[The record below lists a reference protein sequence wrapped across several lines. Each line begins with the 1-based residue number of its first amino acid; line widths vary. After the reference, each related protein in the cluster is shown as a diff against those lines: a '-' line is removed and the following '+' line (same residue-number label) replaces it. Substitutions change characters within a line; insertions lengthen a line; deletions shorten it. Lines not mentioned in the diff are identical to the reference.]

1 MSGPLVNWIGRQSS
15 GLPDANGIAGA
26 GVSMSSAEAEIAQAA
41 RLLDRVVYGPAEAGE
56 RHYFLASQD
65 TLGSLRPGERRL
77 NLVAESPPRLPSSS
91 FGEQRL

>member
-26 GVSMSSAEAEIAQAA
+26 GVSVSSAEAEIAQAA

-56 RHYFLASQD
+56 RHHFLASQD
-65 TLGSLRPGERRL
+65 AQEVM
-77 NLVAESPPRLPSSS
+77 LVTQSVSPSW
-91 FGEQRL
+91 